1 MPPRAIRRHSNL
13 APLKKRPPPVL
24 DEPLEPL
31 STPPGEV
38 DPAEKLQL
46 EENVAELELEEEN
59 LGCNGKE
66 SREVEGHKG
75 DRENGGEERI
85 HDIDINQEY
94 IEEVEEE
101 VVYEDDAGEEHVG
114 DEHDDGVDG
123 YEEHHEVAKAR
134 RKQKEYEVFVGGLD
148 REATEDDLKK
158 VFSQVGE
165 IVEVRLTKN
174 PITLKNKGFAFLR
187 FVTVEQARRAIN
199 ELKHPMI
206 NGKHCGVAPVQD
218 SDTLFVGNIC
228 KTWTK
233 DILKEKLARYGVDKF
248 EDLTLVEDTRNEG
261 MNRGFAFLDFYSRAD
276 AIEACKCLQRR
287 DVVFGMDRT
296 AKVAFADSFIEP
308 DDEIM
313 AQVKT
318 VFLDGLPV
326 SWNEDQVK
334 EHLKKYGKI
343 EKVELARNMPA
354 AKRTDFGFVT
364 FDSHDAAV
372 ACINSVNNAEVG
384 DGNNKDAKSVLLN
397 LPLHS
402 TIFVPVKLR
411 ARLSRPRQ
419 RSRSAKHARGGYL
432 VSHGSS
438 RGEKAIWSSNRSYM
452 DSRRLTSHDDRA
464 VKSRNTY
471 DGTPRRSSGLTER
484 HMVMDV
490 GPTKVGSR
498 RGFPSPDRSLSRRS
512 PVSYSKSSS
521 RREYLRAEEYYSRP
535 TDYARDPADRRIYR
549 DANPSHVSGYLES
562 PPRTLSRV
570 APRRI
575 SPYDEGNYGRL
586 VERPSAYRDSHNH
599 DYSSIPGS
607 KRPHA
612 DIEELHPRYPDSSIR
627 QSRARYH
634 YGGSSSTLPYDENSY
649 GSDSISLRRGSRS
662 EYLEDS
668 RRPAGGYSQGQYDS
682 YRRDDIS
689 RRDPEL
695 VYSGYGRE
703 LAQVFTLHSTQVAMW
718 MMPTLAAGVQAQ
730 AHITESLL
738 LAELNLRRLKALTLW
753 QMRGLVD

>member
-1 MPPRAIRRHSNL
+1 MPPRAIRRPSNL

-24 DEPLEPL
+24 DEPLEP
-31 STPPGEV
+31 SPTPAGDV
-38 DPAEKLQL
+38 DPAEKLEL
-46 EENVAELELEEEN
+46 EENGAELELEEEN

-66 SREVEGHKG
+66 SHEVEGHKG
-75 DRENGGEERI
+75 DQETGGEERI

-94 IEEVEEE
+94 VEEVEEE
-101 VVYEDDAGEEHVG
+101 VVYEDDTGEEHVG
-114 DEHDDGVDG
+114 NEHDDGVDG
-123 YEEHHEVAKAR
+123 YEEEHHEVAKAR

-148 REATEDDLKK
+148 RDATEEDLKK

-174 PITLKNKGFAFLR
+174 PITQKNKGFAFLR
-187 FVTVEQARRAIN
+187 FVTVGQARRAIN

-233 DILKEKLARYGVDKF
+233 DVLKEKLARYGVDKF

-276 AIEACKCLQRR
+276 AIDACKRLQRR
-287 DVVFGMDRT
+287 DVVFGTDRT

-326 SWNEDQVK
+326 SWDEDQVK
-334 EHLKKYGKI
+334 DHLKKYGRI

-372 ACINSVNNAEVG
+372 ACINSVNDAEVG
-384 DGNNKDAKSVLLN
+384 DGNNK
-397 LPLHS
+397 
-402 TIFVPVKLR
+402 VKLR

-419 RSRSAKHARGGYL
+419 RSRSAKNARGGYL

-438 RGEKAIWSSNRSYM
+438 RGEKAIWSSSRSYM
-452 DSRRLTSHDDRA
+452 DSRRLTSHDERA
-464 VKSRNTY
+464 MRSRNTY
-471 DGTPRRSSGLTER
+471 DGSLRRSSGLTER
-484 HMVMDV
+484 HMVMDM

-535 TDYARDPADRRIYR
+535 TDYARAPAERRIYR
-549 DANPSHVSGYLES
+549 DAYPSQVSGYLES
-562 PPRTLSRV
+562 PPRTLSRG

-575 SPYDEGNYGRL
+575 SPYDEQNYGRL
-586 VERPSAYRDSHNH
+586 VERPSGYRDSHTR
-599 DYSSIPGS
+599 DYGSIPGS

-612 DIEELHPRYPDSSIR
+612 DIEELHPRYADSSIR
-627 QSRARYH
+627 QSRARYD
-634 YGGSSSTLPYDENSY
+634 YGGSSSTLPYDESSY
-649 GSDSISLRRGSRS
+649 GSDSISYDIRLRRGSRS
-662 EYLEDS
+662 EYIEDG
-668 RRPAGGYSQGQYDS
+668 RRPAGGHSQGQYDS
-682 YRRDDIS
+682 YRRDEIT
-689 RRDPEL
+689 RRDPES

-703 LAQVFTLHSTQVAMW
+703 YVSRDYIQSRSDVSTSSYSTLYSSRNVDDDYV
-718 MMPTLAAGVQAQ
+718 G
-730 AHITESLL
+730 
-738 LAELNLRRLKALTLW
+738 R
-753 QMRGLVD
+753 RGLGSGSYY